1 MIAQERLDILP
12 CNQTLHLGYLL
23 NSVTEKVRVVKGI

>member
-1 MIAQERLDILP
+1 MIVQERLGVLP
-12 CNQTLHLGYLL
+12 CNQTLHLGYPL